1 MRAVVQRVSRAE
13 VRVDGEI
20 VGQIDKGLCV
30 LVGVQAGD
38 TEQDLAFMA
47 RKLPALRIFADEA
60 GKMNKSVV
68 DCGGKLLL
76 ISQFTLLA
84 ETSKGTRPS
93 FGHAMEPQVAKEMF
107 DRLVATMR
115 SQLPVETGQFQADMD
130 VELVNDGPVTL
141 ILDSRV
147 KRGQELVR

>member
-13 VRVDGEI
+13 VRVGGEC
-20 VGQIDKGLCV
+20 VGKIEKGLCV

-38 TEQDLAFMA
+38 TAQDLAFLA
-47 RKLPALRIFADEA
+47 RKLPALRIFPDEA

-68 DCGGKLLL
+68 DLGGQMLL

-93 FGHAMEPQVAKEMF
+93 FGHAMEPAVAKDMF
-107 DRLVATMR
+107 DTLAATI
-115 SQLPVETGQFQADMD
+115 SEQVPVQTGQFQADMD

-147 KRGQELVR
+147 KRGQELSR